1 MASMPA
7 PETGPITSTPEP
19 DSNRKLAFLLL
30 GLVLYGIVL
39 ALPQPAGLNRT
50 GFGGG

>member
-7 PETGPITSTPEP
+7 PETGPITSKPEP
-19 DSNRKLAFLLL
+19 DSNRKLAYLLL